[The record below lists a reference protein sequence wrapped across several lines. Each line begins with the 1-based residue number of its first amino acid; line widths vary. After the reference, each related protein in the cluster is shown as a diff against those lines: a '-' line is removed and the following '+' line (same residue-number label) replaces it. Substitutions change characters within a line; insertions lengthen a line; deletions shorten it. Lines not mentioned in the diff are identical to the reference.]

1 MHYLIH
7 LVKKQINF
15 INVVNKFLKSKILYH
30 QLRKYLKQSVQQ
42 MLPVNVLLQF

>member
-15 INVVNKFLKSKILYH
+15 INVVNKFSYH
-30 QLRKYLKQSVQQ
+30 QLKKYLKQSVQQ